1 MIAESRLAR
10 AFLESQPL
18 HAAMTLE
25 QLPVSQASAVLG
37 TVPHRIAATVL
48 RDVNVPFAAECL
60 AHLITA
66 PSVKDAA
73 AIIDLLSLDEA
84 AGIVRALDAEPRE
97 QLLAA
102 LSGSAR
108 DALVAILPYDSG
120 TAGAVMDSS
129 VFRLAEDVKVADART
144 RLARAARALLHY
156 VYVVDREQH
165 LVGVLDIPE
174 LLAASARDTVSA
186 HMHRNPQ
193 RISVFMPV
201 ALVREHAGWH
211 SYHALPVVDDE
222 DRLLGAIRYQTL
234 RRLERESA
242 QRGAEPSRLTA
253 GALAELF
260 QLGTTGL
267 VSGIAAT
274 AADARERDV
283 VRTPFTSTAVETEDR
298 DAQ

>member
-18 HAAMTLE
+18 HAAMALE
-25 QLPVSQASAVLG
+25 RLPASQASAALG
-37 TVPHRIAATVL
+37 AVPPRTAAAVL
-48 RDVNVPFAAECL
+48 REVNVPFAAACL
-60 AHLITA
+60 SHLLATD
-66 PSVKDAA
+66 STTSAA
-73 AIIDLLSLDEA
+73 AIIDVMSLDDA
-84 AGIVRALDAEPRE
+84 AGIVRAMDEALRQ
-97 QLLAA
+97 QLLA
-102 LSGSAR
+102 LLDGSTR
-108 DALVAILPYDSG
+108 DALVAILPYDAG

-129 VFRLAEDVKVADART
+129 VFRLAEDVTVADARA
-144 RLARAARALLHY
+144 RLARASRELLHY
-156 VYVVDREQH
+156 VYIVDREQQ

-174 LLAASARDTVSA
+174 LLAARARDVVGA
-186 HMHRNPQ
+186 CMHRNPQ
-193 RISVFMPV
+193 RINVFLPV

-242 QRGAEPSRLTA
+242 QHASEPSRLTA

-274 AADARERDV
+274 AADPRERDV
-283 VRTPFTSTAVETEDR
+283 IRTPSVSSAVDAEEP